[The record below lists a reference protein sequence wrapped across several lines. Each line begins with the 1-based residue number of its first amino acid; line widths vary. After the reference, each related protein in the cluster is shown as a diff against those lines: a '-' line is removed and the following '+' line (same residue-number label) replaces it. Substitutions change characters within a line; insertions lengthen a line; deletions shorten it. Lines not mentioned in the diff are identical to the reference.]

1 MVRTLYF
8 HCSRGMGLILD
19 QGTKVAQM
27 EQCSQRQKKVKLQNN
42 KSIILLNKLKFMG
55 KNPFSKIGPSFAHSP
70 VNFINIKFK
79 GIGKI

>member
-1 MVRTLYF
+1 MAQDFPGDPWFELRASTTE
-8 HCSRGMGLILD
+8 GMGLILD

-55 KNPFSKIGPSFAHSP
+55 KI
-70 VNFINIKFK
+70 FK
-79 GIGKI
+79 LYADKN